1 MAKRRRIENK
11 AVRPKR
17 QAGAAIKSKN
27 RQPRKQHK
35 QQQQQQPP
43 TIPFGPTDR
52 ILLIG
57 EGDLSFAASAIRHHG
72 CVNVTAT
79 VLEKDHAE
87 LVGKYPDVDANISV
101 LLGVEDEHDDRA
113 VGGRPQ
119 GKDGDAERDEA
130 EGQSQGDDMS
140 DEEADDSDASDAPQK
155 SLASL
160 DPRNNKLVYNVDATK
175 LPPSLCRPPL
185 HDHILFNF
193 PHVGGKSTDV
203 NRQVRHNQS
212 LLVAFFACALPAL
225 APRGSIVVT
234 LFDGEPYTL
243 WNVRDLARHAG
254 LAVERSFAFRAAAYP
269 GYRHARTGG
278 VIRNRKG
285 EVGGGWKGE
294 HRPARSYVF
303 RRKGEVEAQP
313 AAKKRRRKGQDD
325 DSSDEDD

>member
-1 MAKRRRIENK
+1 MAKRRRIQGK

-17 QAGAAIKSKN
+17 PPSAASKAPPKN
-27 RQPRKQHK
+27 KPPRKQRK
-35 QQQQQQPP
+35 QQQPQQQP
-43 TIPFGPTDR
+43 TIPFEPADR

-57 EGDLSFAASAIRHHG
+57 EGDLSFAASAIKHHG

-87 LVGKYPDVDANISV
+87 LVQKYPGVDANIAVV
-101 LLGVEDEHDDRA
+101 L
-113 VGGRPQ
+113 
-119 GKDGDAERDEA
+119 
-130 EGQSQGDDMS
+130 GDDGKG
-140 DEEADDSDASDAPQK
+140 DEDGT
-155 SLASL
+155 
-160 DPRNNKLVYNVDATK
+160 NNKLLYNVDAAK
-175 LPPSLCRPPL
+175 LPPSLSRPPL
-185 HDHILFNF
+185 HDHIIFNF

-212 LLVAFFACALPAL
+212 LLVAFFASALPAL

-254 LAVERSFAFRAAAYP
+254 LAVERSFAFHAAAYP

-278 VIRNRKG
+278 VVTNRRG
-285 EVGGGWKGE
+285 EAGGGWRGE

-313 AAKKRRRKGQDD
+313 AAKKRRRRGQDD
-325 DSSDEDD
+325 DSSDEDEDD